1 MLFLRTIALVS
12 ITLLL
17 GACAAPMR
25 VSLTPEHRSKF
36 TELKAH
42 VVVVQDEVV
51 AAVQPSNVSLATGG
65 GLIGAMVDSAITN
78 KRVKESQQVLGP
90 FYASIEDVD
99 YRKEFNETIKR
110 ELANYPI
117 KVGQVDTTPR
127 ALTDAQLTQL
137 RETLPPGQALLI
149 ISPRYFLTMDFRNLD
164 AEAVVSMW
172 VKGGEANKPVQRGVL
187 YYQSQPV
194 GPGGKESIVQWGA
207 QNAALFRS
215 TLRESMSEMVRLIML
230 DMEVAAEPSA
240 KPEELKTYAFNTGV
254 SQGEIKG
261 QQQKETATRILVFGA
276 DKKLY
281 SLPKITKIN
290 TAAGL

>member
-1 MLFLRTIALVS
+1 MFLRTIALVS

-25 VSLTPEHRSKF
+25 VSLAPEQRSKI

-42 VVVVQDEVV
+42 VVVVQDEVI
-51 AAVQPSNVSLATGG
+51 AAVQPSNVSVATGG
-65 GLIGAMVDSAITN
+65 GLIGAMIDSSITN
-78 KRVKESQQVLGP
+78 RRVKESQQVLGP

-110 ELANYPI
+110 ELTSYPI
-117 KVGQVDTTPR
+117 KVAQVDTTPR

-149 ISPRYFLTMDFRNLD
+149 IYPRYFLTMDFRSLD
-164 AEAVVSMW
+164 AEAVVSIW
-172 VKGGEANKPVQRGVL
+172 VKGGVENKPVQRGVL

-194 GPGGKESIVQWGA
+194 GPGGKESITQWGA

-215 TLRESMSEMVRLIML
+215 TLRESMAEMVRLIML
-230 DMEVAAEPSA
+230 DMKVAAEPST
-240 KPEELKTYAFNTGV
+240 KPEELKTYAFNTGA

-261 QQQKETATRILVFGA
+261 QPLSETATRTLVFGT

-281 SLPKITKIN
+281 SLPKVTN
-290 TAAGL
+290 TTAAAGL

>member
-1 MLFLRTIALVS
+1 MLLLRTIALVS

-25 VSLTPEHRSKF
+25 VSLTPEHRSKI

-42 VVVVQDEVV
+42 VVVVQDEVI
-51 AAVQPSNVSLATGG
+51 AAVQPSNVSVATGG
-65 GLIGAMVDSAITN
+65 GLIGAMIDSSITN

-99 YRKEFNETIKR
+99 YRKEFNETIRR

-117 KVGQVDTTPR
+117 KVAKVDTTPR
-127 ALTDAQLTQL
+127 SLTDAQLTQL

-149 ISPRYFLTMDFRNLD
+149 IYPRYFLTMDFRSLD
-164 AEAVVSMW
+164 AEAVVSIW
-172 VKGGEANKPVQRGVL
+172 VKGGVENKPVQRGVL

-194 GPGGKESIVQWGA
+194 GPGGKDSILQWGA

-215 TLRESMSEMVRLIML
+215 TLRESMGEMVRLIML
-230 DMEVAAEPSA
+230 DMEVAAEPPT
-240 KPEELKTYAFNTGV
+240 KPEELKTYAFNTGA

-261 QQQKETATRILVFGA
+261 KQLRETATRTLVFGA
-276 DKKLY
+276 DNKLY
-281 SLPKITKIN
+281 SLPKVTKTN
-290 TAAGL
+290 AAAGL

>member
-17 GACAAPMR
+17 GACAAPIR
-25 VSLTPEHRSKF
+25 VSLTPEQRSKI

-42 VVVVQDEVV
+42 VVVIQDEVI
-51 AAVQPSNVSLATGG
+51 AAVQPSNVSAAVGG
-65 GLIGAMVDSAITN
+65 GLIAAIVDSSITN
-78 KRVKESQQVLGP
+78 KRVKESQQVFGP

-99 YRKEFNETIKR
+99 YRKDFNETIKR

-117 KVGQVDTTPR
+117 KVAQVDTTPR
-127 ALTDAQLTQL
+127 ALTNAQLTQL
-137 RETLPPGQALLI
+137 RETLAPGRALLI
-149 ISPRYFLTMDFRNLD
+149 IAPRYFLTMDFRSLD
-164 AEAVVSMW
+164 VEAVVSMW
-172 VKGGEANKPVQRGVL
+172 VKGGVDNTPVQRGVL
-187 YYQSQPV
+187 HYQSQPV
-194 GPGGKESIVQWGA
+194 GPGGKDSILLWGA

-215 TLRESMSEMVRLIML
+215 TLRESMDEMVRLVML

-240 KPEELKTYAFNTGV
+240 KPEELKAYAFNTGA

-261 QQQKETATRILVFGA
+261 KKLKETATRTLVFGV

-281 SLPKITKIN
+281 SLPKVTQAN
-290 TAAGL
+290 AAAGL